1 MKTRRGRAKAH
12 QVVTLKMVADY
23 LDISPGTVS
32 MVLNSAPAA
41 SVIPQRTQKRIFSA
55 ARKLNYRPNFFAQ
68 SLRTRR
74 SRMIAVIPRSFADP
88 RAAAVIAGIE
98 QSAQSQNYSLLVRV
112 HGEGHDSIEDSI
124 RFVRERGAEGVIAI
138 DQNDLHLVQMPGVSI
153 DTAAFQY
160 QMLKNI
166 QELLS
171 GVGELAFET
180 VLAHIA
186 EGNGSPRFTAIQ
198 GDGLRA
204 EVISRPAS
212 WDSDK
217 LSATN

>member
-1 MKTRRGRAKAH
+1 
-12 QVVTLKMVADY
+12 
-23 LDISPGTVS
+23 
-32 MVLNSAPAA
+32 
-41 SVIPQRTQKRIFSA
+41 
-55 ARKLNYRPNFFAQ
+55 
-68 SLRTRR
+68 
-74 SRMIAVIPRSFADP
+74 MIAVIPRNFADS

-138 DQNDLHLVQMPGVSI
+138 DQNDCIWCKCGVSI

-166 QELLS
+166 QESLS
-171 GVGELAFET
+171 GVGELALRLCSRTSRKET
-180 VLAHIA
+180 VRRVLSRSRAM
-186 EGNGSPRFTAIQ
+186 G
-198 GDGLRA
+198 RA
-204 EVISRPAS
+204 EVISRRAS
-212 WDSDK
+212 WDSGK